1 MKKFYSVRITV
12 TTTNDAGKEKKHN
25 EEYMVEAISV
35 TDAEAKITERFEG
48 ISSFDYEVSAVRE
61 TKIVEVIK

>member
-12 TTTNDAGKEKKHN
+12 TTTNDSGKEKKHN

-35 TDAEAKITERFEG
+35 TDAEAKIVARFEG

-61 TKIVEVIK
+61 TKIVEVVR